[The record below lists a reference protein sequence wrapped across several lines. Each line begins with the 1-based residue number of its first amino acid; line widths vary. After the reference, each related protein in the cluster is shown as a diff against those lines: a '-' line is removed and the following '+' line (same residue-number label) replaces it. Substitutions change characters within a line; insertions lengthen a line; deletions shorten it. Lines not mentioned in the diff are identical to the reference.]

1 MAKLRCRGL
10 APAGRRPTDRRGRG
24 VLGGSSVRS
33 APLRQVRDAVVTL
46 CDDISRRPRCGGAS
60 SCGSTLRRVP
70 HIFSVCL
77 GFQLASPPRN
87 ESTPD
92 VTPLMTKPATY
103 DEFSSRKS
111 LDTTVFF
118 SRPRFSVV
126 GHIIISEGPGSRSPM
141 LIDFC

>member
-1 MAKLRCRGL
+1 M
-10 APAGRRPTDRRGRG
+10 P
-24 VLGGSSVRS
+24 SSRYVTIYLVDH
-33 APLRQVRDAVVTL
+33 AAVVL
-46 CDDISRRPRCGGAS
+46 AAVDPRCGACHTSSLSVSAS
-60 SCGSTLRRVP
+60 SLPR
-70 HIFSVCL
+70 
-77 GFQLASPPRN
+77 PPRN